1 MINFFRKIRK
11 KLADDNKPIKYLRY
25 AIGEILLVVIGIL
38 IALSINNWNE
48 NQKLKKEEM
57 IILASLL
64 DDLKEAKRQSK
75 KSIEIEELAIDNL
88 KGVLKNKLERE
99 IFIKNFNQDSIF
111 YTVLWDF
118 EIEAP
123 VINTYTD
130 IKSSGKTGRITNNEI
145 RERFTNLE
153 LKITNLKSLIND
165 RLTVHQ
171 IRIDDIV
178 VNEINF
184 LNLLSASQPNIDFNK
199 EVENDYNKLLENEK
213 VRNLLGIKTELT
225 IQGVYDKFPFLK
237 KSSILQRN
245 HDNQRPSISSSREV
259 LHSMGIR
266 PCTTGE
272 WLSL

>member
-1 MINFFRKIRK
+1 M
-11 KLADDNKPIKYLRY
+11 YLPNLITEYLDCLFWLNRFVFPNQCRLHL
-25 AIGEILLVVIGIL
+25 GE
-38 IALSINNWNE
+38 WE
-48 NQKLKKEEM
+48 
-57 IILASLL
+57 
-64 DDLKEAKRQSK
+64 
-75 KSIEIEELAIDNL
+75 IDNL

-178 VNEINF
+178 VNEVNF

-199 EVENDYNKLLENEK
+199 EVENDYNKL
-213 VRNLLGIKTELT
+213 
-225 IQGVYDKFPFLK
+225 
-237 KSSILQRN
+237 
-245 HDNQRPSISSSREV
+245 
-259 LHSMGIR
+259 
-266 PCTTGE
+266 
-272 WLSL
+272 